1 MAQCFGPSDSIERK
15 SRLLSVKR
23 LHAYVIDDSCYLAG
37 KLSGMGP
44 VTRPPFEAL
53 YIYILALGAGYFAAD
68 LGVLA
73 IRPQLL
79 NSTPPPVSRAGPPK
93 LAYKDVSHYSGIQD
107 RNMFNADLKIP
118 PPLTAKGGLAPET
131 DGEPVLSQLP
141 LAVQG
146 TMVHANPKKSVAT
159 IMIKSRNEAQA
170 FMVDGEIENMAK
182 VVDIERRK
190 VIIRNLNNG
199 RLEFIEIPQESNS
212 NVGFRSQVSAPPGT
226 EVQKAGEF
234 DFAMK
239 RSDISKYTS
248 DLGNI
253 LQQARMVPN
262 VIPGSGGRVEGFR
275 FVAIQPGSIYEKL
288 GFKPMD
294 VIKSV
299 NGQDINSPTKA
310 MELYNALKTEN
321 RINLSVER
329 NGRQENFNYNI
340 TE

>member
-1 MAQCFGPSDSIERK
+1 MASSP
-15 SRLLSVKR
+15 
-23 LHAYVIDDSCYLAG
+23 
-37 KLSGMGP
+37 
-44 VTRPPFEAL
+44 RPPFEAL
-53 YIYILALGAGYFAAD
+53 YAYALALGTGYFIAD
-68 LGVLA
+68 LGSLA
-73 IRPQLL
+73 VRP
-79 NSTPPPVSRAGPPK
+79 SMIPMTPPPGQTRAAPK
-93 LAYKDVSHYSGIQD
+93 MTYKDIGAYSSIAD
-107 RNMFNADLKIP
+107 RNMFNADGKIP
-118 PPLTAKGGLAPET
+118 PPMTNKGGLAPEN

-159 IMIKSRNEAQA
+159 ILIKSRNEANA
-170 FMVDGEIENMAK
+170 FMVDHEIENMAK
-182 VVDIERRK
+182 VVGIERRK
-190 VIIRNLNNG
+190 VIIRNMNNG
-199 RLEFIEIPQESNS
+199 RLEFIEIPKESNAA
-212 NVGFRSQVSAPPGT
+212 VGFKAPVSGATGS
-226 EVQKAGEF
+226 EVNKTGEF

-239 RSDISKYTS
+239 RTDINKYTA

-310 MELYNALKTEN
+310 MELYNALKSES
-321 RINLSVER
+321 RINIGVER
-329 NGRQENFNYNI
+329 NGRSENFNYQI